1 MPSGVPLGI
10 PEFLLGV
17 GVLLLLTERSFQG
30 VSGSLKQVCLFYP
43 HPQQL
48 PGWGVLASG
57 CRVSLE
63 VMKSCKLVSR
73 DTCVAF

>member
-48 PGWGVLASG
+48 PGWGGACQWMQGFSG
-57 CRVSLE
+57 GDKEL
-63 VMKSCKLVSR
+63 
-73 DTCVAF
+73 